1 MSDTRTRGSI
11 RSIFKW
17 WKKKHKVGTP
27 MKGCENV
34 AHTIEEPTGNIV
46 DYFPVIHDPEQT
58 VENPEKNDVTD
69 EIIEQYTNH
78 CDVLGDDAKS
88 PENARPRKEGLKRS
102 ERFSDYSILQLG
114 SRYMKKAD
122 RASSCT
128 DLNSG
133 DPKSRKFAS
142 LKRFTSPFGSLSRLG
157 KQERA
162 SKESIVTS
170 QEQIPR
176 RRRKWWKKRGHKS
189 HKLGSSLPSLY
200 DSQLS
205 VVRSTESLTHWKI
218 DKDMPSKGGSVDS
231 KGKTQALTAGMDRS
245 CSEQYKDIV
254 MPHRGEDI
262 IPSMVFA
269 GCSVSCDSHD
279 ASCYEV
285 IETESGF
292 AAPATDDQVTRF
304 DSYQSQDGVGELRC
318 AFVSDD
324 AVLYS
329 IDAASYIHHQYA
341 ESSFNSRQPNCIEVD
356 GSGAET
362 SVTSQMESVK
372 DKGYCSNFDEADNP
386 QDTVPLPVP
395 QILPLRN
402 NYTLS
407 NLSDT
412 DVSILTSLN
421 GSTGSDVSTGSCNDI
436 EPGHVSI
443 TNEPTSFSSDL
454 THVTSR
460 ASTSSTPSSD
470 SDSVFNSPAS
480 ARRVVQDASGHDTKQ
495 HLEKQI
501 SFGDLENDFNLFVAK
516 INNRSKRQNATNCSF
531 QAV

>member
-1 MSDTRTRGSI
+1 MSDARTRGSI

-46 DYFPVIHDPEQT
+46 DYFPVIHNPDKSF
-58 VENPEKNDVTD
+58 ENSERNDVTN
-69 EIIEQYTNH
+69 EIIRQYTNH

-88 PENARPRKEGLKRS
+88 PENAPPRKEGLKRS
-102 ERFSDYSILQLG
+102 ERFSDYSTLQLG

-133 DPKSRKFAS
+133 DPKSRKYFS

-170 QEQIPR
+170 QEQIQR

-189 HKLGSSLPSLY
+189 HKLGSSLPNLY
-200 DSQLS
+200 GSPLS
-205 VVRSTESLTHWKI
+205 VVRSTEALTHWKV
-218 DKDMPSKGGSVDS
+218 DKDMPSKGGRVDS
-231 KGKTQALTAGMDRS
+231 KGKTQALKVGMDCT
-245 CSEQYKDIV
+245 CSGQYKDIV
-254 MPHRGEDI
+254 LSNQGEDI

-269 GCSVSCDSHD
+269 GCSVSCDSYD

-285 IETESGF
+285 TETESGF
-292 AAPATDDQVTRF
+292 SAPATDDQVTRF

-318 AFVSDD
+318 ALVSDN
-324 AVLYS
+324 AILYS
-329 IDAASYIHHQYA
+329 IDAASYIHHKYG
-341 ESSFNSRQPNCIEVD
+341 ESSTNSRQPNLVEVD
-356 GSGAET
+356 CSSAES

-372 DKGYCSNFDEADNP
+372 DNGYCGNFDKADNP
-386 QDTVPLPVP
+386 QDIVPSRDP

-421 GSTGSDVSTGSCNDI
+421 GSTGSDVSTKSCNDI

-460 ASTSSTPSSD
+460 ASTSSTSSSD

-480 ARRVVQDASGHDTKQ
+480 ARRVVVDAPEHDKRN
-495 HLEKQI
+495 LEKQI